1 MGFIIESDMQ
11 PEDLIY
17 YIISQNITLNG
28 MPFIWD
34 EFIKF
39 NNSSSIIEK
48 NNVKMVI
55 HKINILGKIDYLNSL
70 LIEIYNDGSAGKK
83 YIIK

>member
-1 MGFIIESDMQ
+1 MQ

-17 YIISQNITLNG
+17 YIISQNITLNE

-55 HKINILGKIDYLNSL
+55 HKINILGR
-70 LIEIYNDGSAGKK
+70 LII
-83 YIIK
+83 

>member
-1 MGFIIESDMQ
+1 
-11 PEDLIY
+11 
-17 YIISQNITLNG
+17 

-48 NNVKMVI
+48 NNIKMVT
-55 HKINILGKIDYLNSL
+55 HKINILED
-70 LIEIYNDGSAGKK
+70 
-83 YIIK
+83 